1 MNILGR
7 TTQHKG
13 SFAIVNQVA
22 YLCATQSKREQYLFH
37 NLNTIFKVMSSRR
50 DEFKSGSSN
59 PAKRY
64 LEWDSNAGGF
74 KFYDKEK
81 GQNVP
86 VKSPFKFVVLKTLH
100 TVKGWH
106 GKSESGIYSNEV
118 TDMNQILNVKSFKGG
133 HLVSGLY
140 RDIKD
145 KLQGGVYFKSIYVM
159 LADGSVA
166 NIALKG
172 ASCAAWG
179 DFTKKTANRL
189 PDEWVAVMGA
199 SEQRN
204 GSVKY
209 TVPTFEFKGS
219 LKAEEG
225 QMADE
230 AYDSLKGY
238 LNDYLSRKPE
248 DNAPSEEELLQDE
261 QPSKTAHLETPQAKA
276 SSAPLDL
283 NEDSYE
289 LPF

>member
-1 MNILGR
+1 M
-7 TTQHKG
+7 
-13 SFAIVNQVA
+13 
-22 YLCATQSKREQYLFH
+22 
-37 NLNTIFKVMSSRR
+37 SRR

-59 PAKRY
+59 PAKRF

-166 NIALKG
+166 NMSLKG

-225 QMADE
+225 EMADE
-230 AYDSLKGY
+230 AYDALKAY
-238 LNDYLSRKPE
+238 FNDYLTRKPE
-248 DNAPSEEELLQDE
+248 DEAAPSGDELLEDE
-261 QPSKTAHLETPQAKA
+261 QPSKVAHLETSPSKKVA
-276 SSAPLDL
+276 APTSLDDTD
-283 NEDSYE
+283 DSFD